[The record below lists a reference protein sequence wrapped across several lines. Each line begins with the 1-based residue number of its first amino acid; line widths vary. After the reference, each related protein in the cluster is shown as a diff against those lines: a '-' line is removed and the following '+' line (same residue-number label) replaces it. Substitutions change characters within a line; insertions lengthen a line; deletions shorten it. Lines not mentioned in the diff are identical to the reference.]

1 MMNSIKI
8 DLDILKVSNLNINH
22 LLTLIKIHFIT
33 EKEFF
38 DYDVNQEHINYLRK
52 EKYIIVYEDTNL
64 RYFIR
69 EKGNII
75 LKKIVEFNKIEKST
89 ITINADQKDH
99 ILEFNKKV
107 KQFREKFNSL
117 RIGSM
122 GTLSSVRSKLERW
135 MKNNPDVLFDEI
147 LEATQ
152 LYIDS
157 LNGDWRYLQ
166 RADYFIYKQNSRKE
180 ETSRLSIFIE
190 EGRKETVNSDW
201 AANIT

>member
-1 MMNSIKI
+1 MNSIKI
-8 DLDILKVSNLNINH
+8 DLDILKILNLNINH
-22 LLTLIKIHFIT
+22 LLTLIKIYFTT

-38 DYDVNQEHINYLRK
+38 DYDISQEDIDYLRK
-52 EKYIIVYEDTNL
+52 EKYIMVYTDTNL

-69 EKGNII
+69 DKGNII
-75 LKKIVEFNKIEKST
+75 LKKVVEFNKTKEAT
-89 ITINADQKDH
+89 ITLNTDEKDH
-99 ILEFNKKV
+99 IAEFNKKIRE
-107 KQFREKFNSL
+107 FREKFNGL

-122 GTLSSVRSKLERW
+122 GTLSSVKSKLERW
-135 MKNNPDVLFDEI
+135 MKNNPDVLFNEI

-201 AANIT
+201 GANIT